1 MGVGDEPAQVPV
13 ADVVPGQQDQVEGLG
28 VGLALLVG
36 HRAAGDVG
44 LDADD
49 RLDPLGR
56 GGLVEGDRAV
66 ERAVIGQGEAVEA
79 LLRRRIDQV
88 VDPPEPVEKAELG
101 VDVEVREVVRGDGRQ
116 GRSMVPARVPRGPRW
131 PRPPRTRLGHPT
143 SLGGSVRSIE
153 LGLVLPMEEA
163 WTDGSTPRWVEIR
176 ELALRA
182 EAIGFDTVWIPDELL
197 WRRADGSVHGWW
209 ESVAM
214 TGAVAAATSRV
225 KVGTWIL
232 SALHRNP
239 AITAKAVET
248 LDEISGGRF
257 VFGLGSG
264 HAGKQA
270 HAFGLPEDHVIG
282 RFEEA
287 LEIIVPL
294 LRAGRADFEGTY
306 HAARDLEQR
315 PVGPRP
321 GRIPIMIGAGGPKM
335 LRLAARH
342 ADIWS
347 WYVQERSELAEFA
360 PRLAELEAACLEVGR
375 DPASIGRS
383 AGIIVEPTVV
393 TGAAEALAIPLRGS
407 AEEIADGLRAFRA
420 GGFTQ
425 IEILLWPRTLAA
437 LEAMAPVLE
446 LLAAD

>member
-1 MGVGDEPAQVPV
+1 M
-13 ADVVPGQQDQVEGLG
+13 
-28 VGLALLVG
+28 
-36 HRAAGDVG
+36 
-44 LDADD
+44 
-49 RLDPLGR
+49 
-56 GGLVEGDRAV
+56 
-66 ERAVIGQGEAVEA
+66 
-79 LLRRRIDQV
+79 
-88 VDPPEPVEKAELG
+88 
-101 VDVEVREVVRGDGRQ
+101 
-116 GRSMVPARVPRGPRW
+116 
-131 PRPPRTRLGHPT
+131 
-143 SLGGSVRSIE
+143 RSIE
-153 LGLVLPMEEA
+153 LGIVLPMEEA

-176 ELALRA
+176 ALALRA
-182 EAIGFDTVWIPDELL
+182 EAMGFDTVWIPDELL
-197 WRRADGSVHGWW
+197 WRQADGSIHGWW

-287 LEIIVPL
+287 LEIIAPL

-347 WYVQERSELAEFA
+347 WYVQERSHLAEFA
-360 PRLAELEAACLEVGR
+360 PRLAELEAACLEIGR

-383 AGIIVEPTVV
+383 AGIIVEPTDV

-407 AEEIADGLRAFRA
+407 AEQIGDGLRAFRA

-425 IEILLWPRTLAA
+425 IEILLWPRTLDA

-446 LLAAD
+446 LLDAD